1 MSKTQYVIHEHGY
14 KVPFS
19 GFAYVQADS
28 KEEAEEKFGDD
39 VTVYKQSDIGDV
51 EEVDEMPI
59 DLD

>member
-39 VTVYKQSDIGDV
+39 VTVYKANRHRRC
-51 EEVDEMPI
+51 
-59 DLD
+59 

>member
-39 VTVYKQSDIGDV
+39 ATVYKQIDIGDV